1 MEIEQLLRFVA
12 RRLVNYVILV
22 FVATSL
28 AYLLASV
35 ALDPMAYYLHGQAN
49 INYGAIHA
57 SLRSYNID
65 PATNIWSRYW
75 HWLTQILFH
84 GNFGRSFPNGDTVT
98 GEMGRRIGVS
108 LRLLLV
114 GSVLSVII
122 GVLVGVYSALHQY
135 KPSDHIISVTSF
147 VLLSTPIFLLATFVK
162 AGAINLSQD
171 FNIDWLPTA
180 NECPSTGG
188 CGLVER
194 GQHLILPTVVL
205 VFGAAGAAFFTRY
218 QRSAMLDVLG
228 SDFLRT
234 AQAKGLSRRKAFYK
248 HGLRTALIPMATF
261 FAFQFGTLL
270 VGAVFTETIFNWNG
284 MGAWTITTINNSDVN
299 GIAAITG
306 FAAVMILIS
315 GVLSDIFYAILD
327 PRVRV
332 N

>member
-1 MEIEQLLRFVA
+1 MLRFVA

-22 FVATSL
+22 FVATSM
-28 AYLLASV
+28 AYLLASTT
-35 ALDPMAYYLHGQAN
+35 LDPLAYYVHGQAKV
-49 INYGAIHA
+49 NYTAIHA

-65 PATNIWSRYW
+65 PSTPIWDRYA
-75 HWLTQILFH
+75 HWMTRILFH
-84 GNFGRSFPNGDTVT
+84 GDFGRSFPSGEPVT
-98 GEMGRRIGVS
+98 SEMSRRIGVS

-114 GSVLSVII
+114 GSVLSVVI
-122 GVLVGVYSALHQY
+122 GVLVGVFSALRQY
-135 KPSDHIISVTSF
+135 KPSDHVISVVSF
-147 VLLSTPIFLLATFVK
+147 VLLSTPVFLLATFVK
-162 AGAINLSQD
+162 AGAINLRQNYG
-171 FNIDWLPTA
+171 FDWLPTA
-180 NECPSTGG
+180 NECPGSGP
-188 CGLVER
+188 CSLIAR
-194 GQHLILPTVVL
+194 GEHLLLPTIVL

-270 VGAVFTETIFNWNG
+270 IGAVFTERIFNWHG
-284 MGAWTITTINNSDVN
+284 MGAWTIDTINNADVN
-299 GIAAITG
+299 GIAAITA

-315 GVLSDIFYAILD
+315 GVLSDVFYAILD

>member
-1 MEIEQLLRFVA
+1 LVRFVA
-12 RRLVNYVILV
+12 RRLVNYVVLV

-28 AYLLASV
+28 AYLLASI
-35 ALDPMAYYLHGQAN
+35 ALDPMAYYVHGQAH
-49 INYGAIHA
+49 INYAAIHA

-65 PATNIWSRYW
+65 PDTNIWSRYW
-75 HWLTQILFH
+75 HWVTRIFVH
-84 GNFGRSFPNGDTVT
+84 GDFGKSFPNGDTVT
-98 GEMGRRIGVS
+98 SEMGRRIGVS
-108 LRLLLV
+108 LRLLVV

-135 KPSDHIISVTSF
+135 KPSDHVISVTSF

-162 AGAINLSQD
+162 AGAINLSQNFD
-171 FNIDWLPTA
+171 ISWLPTA
-180 NECPSTGG
+180 NECPSVGN
-188 CGLVER
+188 CGLIDR
-194 GQHLILPTVVL
+194 AQHLILPTIVL

>member
-1 MEIEQLLRFVA
+1 MLRFVA

-28 AYLLASV
+28 AYLLASLT
-35 ALDPMAYYLHGQAN
+35 LDPLAYYVHGQAH
-49 INYGAIHA
+49 INYPAIHA

-65 PATNIWSRYW
+65 PDTSLWSRYW
-75 HWLTQILFH
+75 HWITRILFH
-84 GNFGRSFPNGDTVT
+84 GDFGKSFPT
-98 GEMGRRIGVS
+98 GEQVTSEMSRRIGVS

-122 GVLVGVYSALHQY
+122 GVLIGVYSALHQY
-135 KPSDHIISVTSF
+135 KPSDHIISVLSF
-147 VLLSTPIFLLATFVK
+147 VLLSTPVFLLATFVK
-162 AGAINLSQD
+162 AGAINLRQ
-171 FNIDWLPTA
+171 NYQVNWLPTA
-180 NECPSTGG
+180 NECASTGP
-188 CGLVER
+188 CTLLNR
-194 GQHLILPTVVL
+194 TQHLLLPTMVL

-270 VGAVFTETIFNWNG
+270 VGAVFTERIFNWHG
-284 MGAWTITTINNSDVN
+284 MGAWTVDTINSADVN
-299 GIAAITG
+299 GIAAITA

-315 GVLSDIFYAILD
+315 GVLSDVFYAFLD

-332 N
+332 S

>member
-1 MEIEQLLRFVA
+1 LLRFVL

-28 AYLLASV
+28 AYLLAST
-35 ALDPMAYYLHGQAN
+35 ALNPMAYYLHGQAH
-49 INYGAIHA
+49 INYPAIHA
-57 SLRSYNID
+57 SLREYNID
-65 PATNIWSRYW
+65 PDTSIWSRYW
-75 HWLTQILFH
+75 HWLTQIVFH
-84 GNFGRSFPNGDTVT
+84 GDFGRSFPNGDTVT
-98 GEMGRRIGVS
+98 SEMSRRIGVS

-114 GSVLSVII
+114 GSVLSVIV

-135 KPSDHIISVTSF
+135 KPSDHIISVVSF

-162 AGAINLSQD
+162 AGAINLSQ
-171 FNIDWLPTA
+171 NAGIGWLPTA
-180 NECPSTGG
+180 NECPSSGACT
-188 CGLVER
+188 LLDR
-194 GQHLILPTVVL
+194 TQHLILPTIVL
-205 VFGAAGAAFFTRY
+205 VLGAAGAAFFTRY

-228 SDFLRT
+228 SDFIRT
-234 AQAKGLSRRKAFYK
+234 AQSKGLSRRKAFYK

-270 VGAVFTETIFNWNG
+270 VGAIFTERIFNWKG
-284 MGAWTITTINNSDVN
+284 MGAWSVDTINNSDIN
-299 GIAAITG
+299 GIAAITA

-332 N
+332 G

>member
-1 MEIEQLLRFVA
+1 LLRFVA

-22 FVATSL
+22 FVASSL
-28 AYLLASV
+28 AYLLAST
-35 ALDPMAYYLHGQAN
+35 ALDPTSYYIHGQAH
-49 INYGAIHA
+49 INYPAIHA

-65 PATNIWSRYW
+65 PDTSLWSRYW
-75 HWLTQILFH
+75 HWITRILLH
-84 GNFGRSFPNGDTVT
+84 GDFGRSFPNGDTVT
-98 GEMGRRIGVS
+98 SEMGRRIGVS

-122 GVLVGVYSALHQY
+122 GVLTGVYSALHQY
-135 KPSDHIISVTSF
+135 KPSDHIISVSSF

-162 AGAINLSQD
+162 AGAINASV
-171 FNIDWLPTA
+171 DWLPTA
-180 NECPSTGG
+180 NECPSTGA
-188 CGLVER
+188 CSLVDR
-194 GQHLILPTVVL
+194 TQHLILPTIVL

-228 SDFLRT
+228 SDFIRT

-270 VGAVFTETIFNWNG
+270 VGAIFTERIFNWHG
-284 MGAWTITTINNSDVN
+284 MGVWSIDTIHNSDVN

-306 FAAVMILIS
+306 FAAVLILIS
-315 GVLSDIFYAILD
+315 GMLSDVFYAILD

>member
-1 MEIEQLLRFVA
+1 LLRFVV

-28 AYLLASV
+28 AYLLAS
-35 ALDPMAYYLHGQAN
+35 ATLDPLSYYLHGQKQVN
-49 INYGAIHA
+49 LPAIHA

-65 PATNIWSRYW
+65 PDTSVWTRYW
-75 HWLTQILFH
+75 HWITRILFH
-84 GNFGRSFPNGDTVT
+84 GDFGRSFPGGDTVT
-98 GEMGRRIGVS
+98 SEMGRRIGVS

-122 GVLVGVYSALHQY
+122 GVLTGVYSALHQY
-135 KPSDHIISVTSF
+135 KPSDHSISVLSF
-147 VLLSTPIFLLATFVK
+147 VLLSTPVFLLATFVK
-162 AGAINLSQD
+162 AGAINLRQNAGVS
-171 FNIDWLPTA
+171 WLPTA
-180 NECPSTGG
+180 NECPSTGV
-188 CGLVER
+188 CSLIDR
-194 GQHLILPTVVL
+194 GEHLILPTIVL

-270 VGAVFTETIFNWNG
+270 VGAVFTERIFNWHG
-284 MGAWTITTINNSDVN
+284 MGAWVIDTINSADVN
-299 GIAAITG
+299 GIAAITA

-315 GVLSDIFYAILD
+315 GMLSDIFYAILD
-327 PRVRV
+327 PRVRMS
-332 N
+332 

>member
-1 MEIEQLLRFVA
+1 LLRFVT
-12 RRLVNYVILV
+12 RRLANYVILV
-22 FVATSL
+22 FVASSL

-35 ALDPMAYYLHGQAN
+35 ALNPLAYYVHGQAN
-49 INYGAIHA
+49 INYHAIHA
-57 SLRSYNID
+57 SLREYNID
-65 PATNIWSRYW
+65 PSTSLWTRYW
-75 HWLTQILFH
+75 HWITQILFH
-84 GNFGRSFPNGDTVT
+84 GDFGKSFPSGESVT
-98 GEMGRRIGVS
+98 SEMSRRIGVS

-122 GVLVGVYSALHQY
+122 GVLVGVFSALHQY
-135 KPSDHIISVTSF
+135 KPSDHIISVSSF

-162 AGAINLSQD
+162 AGAINLSQT

-188 CGLVER
+188 CNLADR
-194 GQHLILPTVVL
+194 IQHLILPTIVL

-228 SDFLRT
+228 SDFIRT
-234 AQAKGLSRRKAFYK
+234 AQSKGLSRRRAFYK

-270 VGAVFTETIFNWNG
+270 IGAVFTERIFNWNG
-284 MGAWTITTINNSDVN
+284 MGAWTIDTINNSDVN

>member
-1 MEIEQLLRFVA
+1 MLRFVA
-12 RRLVNYVILV
+12 RRLVNYIILV

-28 AYLLASV
+28 AYLLAS
-35 ALDPMAYYLHGQAN
+35 ATLDPLAYYLHVQAKVN
-49 INYGAIHA
+49 LPAIHA

-65 PATNIWSRYW
+65 PDTSLWSRYW
-75 HWLTQILFH
+75 HWITRIVLH
-84 GNFGRSFPNGDTVT
+84 GDFGRSFPDGETVT
-98 GEMGRRIGVS
+98 SEMSRRIGVS

-122 GVLVGVYSALHQY
+122 GVLIGVYSALHQY
-135 KPSDHIISVTSF
+135 KPSDHTISVVSF
-147 VLLSTPIFLLATFVK
+147 VLLSTPVFLLATFVK
-162 AGAINLSQD
+162 AGAIDLRQNAGVS
-171 FNIDWLPTA
+171 WLPTA
-180 NECPSTGG
+180 NECPSVGS
-188 CGLVER
+188 CGLLDR
-194 GQHLILPTVVL
+194 GEHLILPTIVL

-270 VGAVFTETIFNWNG
+270 IGAVFTERIFNWHG
-284 MGAWTITTINNSDVN
+284 MGAWTVDTINNADVN
-299 GIAAITG
+299 GIAAVTA

-327 PRVRV
+327 PRVRM

>member
-1 MEIEQLLRFVA
+1 LLRFVA

-28 AYLLASV
+28 AYLLASST
-35 ALDPMAYYLHGQAN
+35 LNPMAYYVHGQAH
-49 INYGAIHA
+49 INYPAIHA

-65 PATNIWSRYW
+65 PSTPIWSRYW
-75 HWLTQILFH
+75 HWMTRILLH
-84 GNFGRSFPNGDTVT
+84 GDFGRSFPNGDSVT
-98 GEMGRRIGVS
+98 SEMGRRIGVS

-122 GVLVGVYSALHQY
+122 GVLIGVYSALHQY
-135 KPSDHIISVTSF
+135 KPSDHTISVLSF
-147 VLLSTPIFLLATFVK
+147 VLLSTPVFLLATFVK
-162 AGAINLSQD
+162 AGAINLRQSAGVG
-171 FNIDWLPTA
+171 WLPTA
-180 NECPSTGG
+180 NECPSTGA
-188 CGLVER
+188 CSLIDR
-194 GQHLILPTVVL
+194 AQHLILPTIVL
-205 VFGAAGAAFFTRY
+205 VFSAAGAAFFTRY

-270 VGAVFTETIFNWNG
+270 IGAVFTERIFNWHG
-284 MGAWTITTINNSDVN
+284 MGAWTVDTINSADIN
-299 GIAAITG
+299 GIAAVTG